1 MLRARDAMDRDFA
14 RVLNVGE
21 PAAIAATRRGRIE
34 AELRAVKSGRVNR
47 ETAGEEVVPGLVEV
61 RWRSPA

>member
-1 MLRARDAMDRDFA
+1 MLWTVDVSRSSESSHRIMLRARDAMDRDFA

-34 AELRAVKSGRVNR
+34 A
-47 ETAGEEVVPGLVEV
+47 
-61 RWRSPA
+61 